1 MPPAR
6 LLPSLSVL
14 LLAVSG
20 CATLPP
26 APGAAT
32 IPAECTTL
40 VAALDAAAPGS
51 PSTPRAVPGWPGL
64 AADRFLA
71 GFDPATLPAPA
82 IDAWRQ
88 RLAGAGRERE
98 ALQRARLP
106 DASPAPLAPVATL
119 AARLDACRAASLAAA
134 EAPAA
139 LARLHAAAQVP
150 SDYSTVARVLGLW
163 PLSVLPVQALGARYR
178 QETLARL
185 ADPPPPLA
193 SAQRFG
199 PLPAPPQA
207 VGRLRRDALDVPVPT
222 AAQLDALFALHAPVF
237 EIDGRTDADLPG
249 RPLRR
254 ADGRLDF
261 RPEPRVYQWPSL
273 SRLHGRPV
281 LQLNWLIWFA
291 ARPPAAG
298 ALYAG
303 RLDGLIWRVTLDAD
317 GRPYVYDSIHA
328 CGCYHLLFPRAG
340 LRLTAAAAALAETPI
355 APYPAPAFRP
365 GRHLRLRIASATHYL
380 IALDEDDGRPFVPYR
395 SVDYT
400 ALYTDTDTDAD
411 ADAGTQTLFDPDGL
425 IPGSERPERW
435 LLWPMGVASAGAM
448 RERGRHA
455 IAFVGERHFDD
466 PGLPADWL
474 EESPP

>member
-1 MPPAR
+1 MLPAR
-6 LLPSLSVL
+6 LLLPSLSVL
-14 LLAVSG
+14 LLAVGG

-26 APGAAT
+26 PPGAAT
-32 IPAECTTL
+32 IQDECTPL
-40 VAALDAAAPGS
+40 LAALDAAAPGS
-51 PSTPRAVPGWPGL
+51 PSTQRAVPGWPGL

-71 GFDPATLPAPA
+71 GFDPQTLSAPA
-82 IDAWRQ
+82 VEVWLA
-88 RLAGAGRERE
+88 RLAAAGRERE
-98 ALQRARLP
+98 TLQRTRLP
-106 DASPAPLAPVATL
+106 AEVAAPLAPLPTL
-119 AARLDACRAASLAAA
+119 AARLDACRATSLAAA

-139 LARLHAAAQVP
+139 LTRLHAAAQVP
-150 SDYSTVARVLGLW
+150 SDYSTAARVLGLW
-163 PLSVLPVQALGARYR
+163 PLTVLPVQVLGARYR

-185 ADPPPPLA
+185 ADPPPPA
-193 SAQRFG
+193 AGAQRFG
-199 PLPAPPQA
+199 PLPAPPPV
-207 VGRLRRDALDVPVPT
+207 VGRLRRDALDVPVPST
-222 AAQLDALFALHAPVF
+222 AQLDALFALHAPVF
-237 EIDGRTDADLPG
+237 EIDGRTPADLPG
-249 RPLRR
+249 QPLRR

-261 RPEPRVYQWPSL
+261 RPEPRVYRWPSL
-273 SRLHGRPV
+273 GRLHDRPV

-291 ARPPAAG
+291 ARPPTEG

-303 RLDGLIWRVTLDAD
+303 VLDGLIWRVTLDPDA
-317 GRPYVYDSIHA
+317 RPYVYDSIHA

-340 LRLTAAAAALAETPI
+340 LRLTAAAVALAETPI

-365 GRHLRLRIASATHYL
+365 GRHLRLRIASGTHYL
-380 IALDEDDGRPFVPYR
+380 IALGEDDGHPVVPYR

-400 ALYTDTDTDAD
+400 ALYTEADAE
-411 ADAGTQTLFDPDGL
+411 ADAGAQTLFDPDGL

>member
-1 MPPAR
+1 A
-6 LLPSLSVL
+6 
-14 LLAVSG
+14 AV
-20 CATLPP
+20 
-26 APGAAT
+26 
-32 IPAECTTL
+32 
-40 VAALDAAAPGS
+40 
-51 PSTPRAVPGWPGL
+51 
-64 AADRFLA
+64 
-71 GFDPATLPAPA
+71 
-82 IDAWRQ
+82 
-88 RLAGAGRERE
+88 
-98 ALQRARLP
+98 
-106 DASPAPLAPVATL
+106 
-119 AARLDACRAASLAAA
+119 
-134 EAPAA
+134 
-139 LARLHAAAQVP
+139 QVP

-185 ADPPPPLA
+185 ADPPPSPA
-193 SAQRFG
+193 TTQRFG

-400 ALYTDTDTDAD
+400 ALYTDTD